1 MKFLRN
7 FFQLLLILFLL
18 QQCSNKP
25 ESPHQND
32 LVLWYSTP
40 ASEWEDA
47 LPLGNGR
54 LGVMVFGDPKK
65 ERIQLNDDSLWPENL
80 GWEHPQGT
88 PNDLKE
94 IRSLLLNGENE
105 LVDSLLVEKFSNK
118 TVVRSHQTL
127 GDLFL
132 TFTHDSIT
140 EYKHSLDISNALAKT
155 SYKTEGHLVEQTVF
169 VSQPHQAIVVHLE
182 SKHPNGIQ
190 GAITLSRPSDEGVET
205 VKTFTNSK
213 GQLIM
218 QGEVTQRKGQFNSNP
233 APITSGVKFQTL
245 LHPEFE
251 GGSITSTPNG
261 LQLNEVQKIT
271 LKIVSNSSYYFEDFE
286 YQNEKDLEKI
296 KGLTVDELKIQHQ
309 KEYHSLFDRM
319 SLIVN
324 KKSDYKQI
332 PTDERI
338 ERVKNGN
345 IDIGLQELL
354 FHYGRYLLISSSR
367 EGTLPANLQGLWN
380 QHINAPWNADYH
392 LNINLQMNY
401 WLANLTQLDEL
412 NMPLFD
418 YVDRL
423 IESGRE
429 TAMKNFG
436 CRGSFLPHAT
446 DLWAPTWLRA
456 PTAYWGTS
464 FGAGGWM
471 AQHYWTHFMFTQDLH
486 FLESRGFPALEAIT
500 QFYSD
505 WLTIDSRTNQ
515 LISSPSTSPENR
527 YINSKGRPVASTLGA
542 AMDQQIIREVF
553 ENYLKAAQ
561 ILNKEGFW
569 TDRVK
574 EQLEQLR
581 PGFTLNNEGRIL
593 EWDREYEELE
603 PGHRHMSHLYGFH
616 PGNQVSPLYTPELFE
631 AVKKTLDYRLEN
643 GGAGTGWSRA
653 WLINCAARLQ
663 DGDMVQEHIQLLF
676 EKSIY
681 SNLFDAHPPFQIDG
695 NFGYTAGI
703 AEALL
708 QSYEE
713 GIIRLIPGLPTL
725 WETGEVKGLK
735 ARGNITVDIK
745 WKNSELES
753 AILLS
758 PLNTT
763 VSVFYKN
770 RPYVITLKE
779 EIPFHFKPLN

>member
-1 MKFLRN
+1 
-7 FFQLLLILFLL
+7 
-18 QQCSNKP
+18 
-25 ESPHQND
+25 
-32 LVLWYSTP
+32 
-40 ASEWEDA
+40 
-47 LPLGNGR
+47 
-54 LGVMVFGDPKK
+54 
-65 ERIQLNDDSLWPENL
+65 
-80 GWEHPQGT
+80 
-88 PNDLKE
+88 
-94 IRSLLLNGENE
+94 
-105 LVDSLLVEKFSNK
+105 
-118 TVVRSHQTL
+118 
-127 GDLFL
+127 
-132 TFTHDSIT
+132 
-140 EYKHSLDISNALAKT
+140 
-155 SYKTEGHLVEQTVF
+155 
-169 VSQPHQAIVVHLE
+169 
-182 SKHPNGIQ
+182 
-190 GAITLSRPSDEGVET
+190 
-205 VKTFTNSK
+205 
-213 GQLIM
+213 
-218 QGEVTQRKGQFNSNP
+218 
-233 APITSGVKFQTL
+233 
-245 LHPEFE
+245 
-251 GGSITSTPNG
+251 
-261 LQLNEVQKIT
+261 
-271 LKIVSNSSYYFEDFE
+271 
-286 YQNEKDLEKI
+286 
-296 KGLTVDELKIQHQ
+296 
-309 KEYHSLFDRM
+309 
-319 SLIVN
+319 
-324 KKSDYKQI
+324 
-332 PTDERI
+332 
-338 ERVKNGN
+338 
-345 IDIGLQELL
+345 
-354 FHYGRYLLISSSR
+354 
-367 EGTLPANLQGLWN
+367 
-380 QHINAPWNADYH
+380 
-392 LNINLQMNY
+392 
-401 WLANLTQLDEL
+401 
-412 NMPLFD
+412 
-418 YVDRL
+418 
-423 IESGRE
+423 
-429 TAMKNFG
+429 
-436 CRGSFLPHAT
+436 
-446 DLWAPTWLRA
+446 
-456 PTAYWGTS
+456 
-464 FGAGGWM
+464 
-471 AQHYWTHFMFTQDLH
+471 
-486 FLESRGFPALEAIT
+486 
-500 QFYSD
+500 
-505 WLTIDSRTNQ
+505 
-515 LISSPSTSPENR
+515 
-527 YINSKGRPVASTLGA
+527 VASTLGA

-569 TDRVK
+569 IDRVK